1 MMFYNKNSH
10 LLHSQGLQN
19 FHFSLSLQT
28 MKYSIRPI
36 IIILV
41 AMSAF
46 AGTDFVYA
54 SSGTQLQNK
63 NNLLI
68 SGSIEN
74 MQDNEKIKEDIQG
87 YIIESYKIQGTKI
100 LKDLDIK
107 LQKSIP
113 NIDDR
118 EEAYIKIKTSLEIR
132 KKRIEDI
139 DASTIKKQI
148 LAEFLDHM
156 IHLINLKLEE
166 FNKN

>member
-1 MMFYNKNSH
+1 MNYLTKSLIIAFFTISTF
-10 LLHSQGLQN
+10 GGA
-19 FHFSLSLQT
+19 HFT
-28 MKYSIRPI
+28 H
-36 IIILV
+36 
-41 AMSAF
+41 
-46 AGTDFVYA
+46 A
-54 SSGTQLQNK
+54 SSGWQVPNK
-63 NNLLI
+63 NNLI
-68 SGSIEN
+68 VSGSIEN
-74 MQDNEKIKEDIQG
+74 VQDSEKIKEDIQG

-100 LKDLDIK
+100 LKDLDTK

-132 KKRIEDI
+132 KKRIEEL

-156 IHLINLKLEE
+156 IHLINLKIEE

>member
-1 MMFYNKNSH
+1 M
-10 LLHSQGLQN
+10 
-19 FHFSLSLQT
+19 
-28 MKYSIRPI
+28 
-36 IIILV
+36 
-41 AMSAF
+41 
-46 AGTDFVYA
+46 
-54 SSGTQLQNK
+54 
-63 NNLLI
+63 
-68 SGSIEN
+68 EN
-74 MQDNEKIKEDIQG
+74 VQDSEKIKEDIQG

-118 EEAYIKIKTSLEIR
+118 EEAYVKIKTSLEIR
-132 KKRIEDI
+132 KKRIEEL

-156 IHLINLKLEE
+156 IHLINLKLDE